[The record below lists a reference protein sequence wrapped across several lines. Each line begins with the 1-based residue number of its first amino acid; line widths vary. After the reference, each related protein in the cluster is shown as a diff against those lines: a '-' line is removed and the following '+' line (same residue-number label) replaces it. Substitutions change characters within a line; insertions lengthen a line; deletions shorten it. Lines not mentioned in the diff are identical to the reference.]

1 MSQRLAFAWEVAQI
15 TPRADGLAFRCRYV
29 GTTLPARH
37 SYVLPRS
44 HRAFR
49 EASDLL
55 REAVTRG
62 LVVEVT
68 TTEDEPDEEGA
79 LTVTSVSLNG
89 REARS

>member
-15 TPRADGLAFRCRYV
+15 SSRADGLAFRCRYV

-49 EASDLL
+49 EAFDLL

-68 TTEDEPDEEGA
+68 TEDEPDEDGA
-79 LTVTSVSLNG
+79 LTVESVSLNG
-89 REARS
+89 HGFSF

>member
-1 MSQRLAFAWEVAQI
+1 MSQRLAFAWEIAQI
-15 TPRADGLAFRCRYV
+15 SPRADGLAFRCRYV

-44 HRAFR
+44 HGAF
-49 EASDLL
+49 EETFELL

-68 TTEDEPDEEGA
+68 TEDDPDEDGA
-79 LTVTSVSLNG
+79 LTVMSVSLNG
-89 REARS
+89 RG